1 MGSTSGKVL
10 DYRTRTKSCRFVMVP
25 QPWENNPKRMTA
37 DKIMRPRQKQ
47 WSLLPQLSCLT
58 ELQTNVLSFHFTQ
71 AMSTPQQSD
80 TYGRK
85 EEVEK
90 QKVTLYIW
98 KTLSTHLYSLSQN
111 GKFDNCSPLSQK
123 VINYLMKLFIYPS
136 APNKGYSKGILAAI
150 KSIFRVGYR
159 LVQLVS
165 RK

>member
-10 DYRTRTKSCRFVMVP
+10 DYRTRTKSCRFVIVP
-25 QPWENNPKRMTA
+25 KPWENNAKRMTA

-90 QKVTLYIW
+90 QKVTLYI
-98 KTLSTHLYSLSQN
+98 
-111 GKFDNCSPLSQK
+111 
-123 VINYLMKLFIYPS
+123 
-136 APNKGYSKGILAAI
+136 
-150 KSIFRVGYR
+150 
-159 LVQLVS
+159 
-165 RK
+165 

>member
-1 MGSTSGKVL
+1 
-10 DYRTRTKSCRFVMVP
+10 
-25 QPWENNPKRMTA
+25 MTA

-90 QKVTLYIW
+90 TKSDIIHMKNSLNTFIQPKPKW
-98 KTLSTHLYSLSQN
+98 K
-111 GKFDNCSPLSQK
+111 
-123 VINYLMKLFIYPS
+123 I
-136 APNKGYSKGILAAI
+136 
-150 KSIFRVGYR
+150 
-159 LVQLVS
+159 
-165 RK
+165 